1 MTQMII
7 LIKLVTPMF
16 QNLFSLLKDNTE
28 TSLEI
33 DPNTLLDYEPDE
45 AKQDTTETDEG
56 DQLISI
62 EPSENE
68 G

>member
-1 MTQMII
+1 M
-7 LIKLVTPMF
+7 
-16 QNLFSLLKDNTE
+16 LKDNTE
-28 TSLEI
+28 TPMEI

-45 AKQDTTETDEG
+45 AKQDTTDADEG

-62 EPSENE
+62 EPSESE